1 MGFFPMFIEAF
12 VGLLRRRNVIVR
24 IEQLAAATLRE
35 MVGEGARIE
44 KITLTTEATAPGPK
58 YQVAYITEDGKREAF
73 ELDRRALVTS

>member
-1 MGFFPMFIEAF
+1 MPR
-12 VGLLRRRNVIVR
+12 GLFLACLERPVIVR

-44 KITLTTEATAPGPK
+44 KITLTSNSTAPRPT
-58 YQVAYITEDGKREAF
+58 YMVAYVTEDGKREAF